1 MSVSH
6 VISPKKASRRPPYL
20 RLAFTEQQLHAG
32 LDEFRVCD
40 EFENNC
46 GTVSRPQQVLWMVD
60 GNDTDCLPN
69 RLYVGAGRSAV
80 VVSDRRADGT
90 YATVQHSLI
99 IWLHGG
105 IVVQYQNL
113 SFEPSHR

>member
-6 VISPKKASRRPPYL
+6 AISPKKLRDVHL

-32 LDEFRVCD
+32 LDEFRVCN

-69 RLYVGAGRSAV
+69 RLYVGRSAV
-80 VVSDRRADGT
+80 VASERRADGT

-105 IVVQYQNL
+105 IVVQDQNL

>member
-6 VISPKKASRRPPYL
+6 AISPKKLRDVHL

-32 LDEFRVCD
+32 LDEFRVCN

-60 GNDTDCLPN
+60 GNDTVSVRVMQAICDTVQLAN
-69 RLYVGAGRSAV
+69 EASIRSA
-80 VVSDRRADGT
+80 
-90 YATVQHSLI
+90 I
-99 IWLHGG
+99 
-105 IVVQYQNL
+105 
-113 SFEPSHR
+113 